1 MIMADFL
8 AMTQMS
14 VILIERK
21 LRNRRDIMEYKG
33 RGRKKEHT
41 SGTRMPARREE

>member
-14 VILIERK
+14 VTLIERK

-33 RGRKKEHT
+33 RGRNKEHT
-41 SGTRMPARREE
+41 SGKRMPARREE